1 MPVLTEERKGNG
13 RIPPPPGG
21 FGRGRG
27 GDGDGDAD
35 QPYSSFPVSK
45 YQIALWVLLTGIVM
59 LFAGLTS
66 AYIVLRGVPTWQN
79 IEMPVLLWFNTIVL
93 IASSLTIDL
102 SRRAVSR
109 NRIPVMQKWLIA
121 SGLLGLAFIAGQL
134 VAWQQLVNAGVFLPS
149 TLHSSFFYILTGI
162 HGIHLLGGIVGLGY
176 VLRLA
181 IRNRLT
187 VFNSEPLRLCATYW
201 HFMDGLWVY
210 LFLLLVL
217 A

>member
-1 MPVLTEERKGNG
+1 MPVLTDERKTTG

-21 FGRGRG
+21 TGRG
-27 GDGDGDAD
+27 GDGDGDAG
-35 QPYSSFPVSK
+35 QPSSSFPLSK

-66 AYIVLRGVPTWQN
+66 AYIVLRGVPSWQN
-79 IEMPVLLWFNTIVL
+79 IEMPGLLWFNTIVL
-93 IASSLTIDL
+93 VASSFTIDL
-102 SRRAVSR
+102 ARRAVSH
-109 NRIPVMQKWLIA
+109 NRISVMQKWLIA

-134 VAWQQLVNAGVFLPS
+134 VAWQQLVNAGVYLPS
-149 TLHSSFFYILTGI
+149 TLHSSFFYVLTGI

-181 IRNRLT
+181 VRSRLT
-187 VFNSEPLRLCATYW
+187 IFNSEPLRLCATYW
-201 HFMDGLWVY
+201 HFMDGLWLY
-210 LFLLLVL
+210 LFILLVL